1 MLMLPK
7 YSKFLLFIAIT
18 LFAKGGMEAFGQNKV
33 VNVVIH
39 ARSPE
44 DKKVKDVSFLL
55 TLNEQEVMDF
65 ISPKAGMEFVIQP
78 DDGSYK
84 LRAEKDGYV
93 VKEIFFNSF
102 DYPYIEDYEIAEI
115 TLEMVPVEEGLEE
128 IVQGKMVYSP
138 ARQRFVVNKIDT
150 LPRYLRNQVE
160 DQQLTIDAAY
170 NKSMTYGAGL
180 VALEEYEYAR
190 GYYDVAHELKPNDPE
205 PEKMLAELD
214 ILIAQQH
221 QKDDDER
228 RHEEKT
234 YISVQIGAFLKPF
247 KMEVFDNVQEKK
259 VISGQDNFTR
269 VMTGEFQDRQ
279 VATQRL
285 NEMRNA
291 GFHDAFIVT
300 MKENIRIGF

>member
-1 MLMLPK
+1 MLPK

>member
-1 MLMLPK
+1 
-7 YSKFLLFIAIT
+7 
-18 LFAKGGMEAFGQNKV
+18 
-33 VNVVIH
+33 
-39 ARSPE
+39 
-44 DKKVKDVSFLL
+44 
-55 TLNEQEVMDF
+55 MDF

-78 DDGSYK
+78 ANGSYK

-300 MKENIRIGF
+300 MKENIRNRLLAWLSGYCINQISFTFAVILGP

>member
-128 IVQGKMVYSP
+128 IVQRKMVYSP